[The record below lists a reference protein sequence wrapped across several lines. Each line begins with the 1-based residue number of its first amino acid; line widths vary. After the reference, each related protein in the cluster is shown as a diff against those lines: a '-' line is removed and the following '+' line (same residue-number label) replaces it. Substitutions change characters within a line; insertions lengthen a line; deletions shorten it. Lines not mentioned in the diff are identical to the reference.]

1 MRLLLKSLL
10 VTASFLLVDG
20 IVCAQNNQN
29 DLEQLVKKNL
39 ATSEAFLKTQIDSA
53 FIFGLQ
59 AKQLSYAL
67 NADFLSAKV
76 DVNLGDV
83 YMAKGILEVALDYY
97 LSAKNQLDELVGKS
111 PKNGEIAFLQAN
123 VQLKIGNLYLRLEDF
138 TKSLNSYMKSLALLE
153 KNKSSLEPSVVAD
166 KKLKIF
172 NNIAAVY
179 LKKAEFST
187 AKIYLENALAE
198 NKVVKSKAIESTL
211 LNNLGLCHMEQKALD
226 KADQFFQKSLNIR
239 QQEQD
244 VYGQAQVLN
253 NIGKVHALKKEFNRA
268 QDYYLKALAICRTTS
283 NKESML
289 ITLESL
295 ASVNESLG
303 NYKQAFIYF
312 REFKLLNDR
321 IFNSDSRT
329 AISTLEERN
338 KRNEEKKVYEL
349 QLERVQANQLK
360 SQVKIVAISATL
372 IVLLVLSILVILI
385 LRGRVRNSRLEQEK
399 LKLQSENLELSHKQL
414 EENLDYKDREL
425 TANALFMVK
434 TNELLSKTTETLLK
448 SKSSVKK
455 ENQQAIQDLIHEL
468 RLAQNKNVWDE
479 FEAHFTKVHS
489 NFYENLQE
497 RFPNLTSN
505 EKKLCAFLRLNM
517 STKDISAIT
526 QQSVNSITVARS
538 RLRKKLNIE
547 GEDVHLVNFLMEI

>member
-1 MRLLLKSLL
+1 MQLLLKPLL
-10 VTASFLLVDG
+10 VSFMFLLVG
-20 IVCAQNNQN
+20 GNALAQQN
-29 DLEQLVKKNL
+29 EHDLEQLVLQNL
-39 ATSEAFLKTQIDSA
+39 TKSEALLKTQVDSA
-53 FIFGLQ
+53 LIFGLQ

-67 NADFLSAKV
+67 NSNYLSAKV
-76 DVNLGDV
+76 DFNLGDV
-83 YMAKGILEVALDYY
+83 YMTKGILEVALEKY
-97 LSAKNQLDELVGKS
+97 LSAKSQLADLVMQVAGK
-111 PKNGEIAFLQAN
+111 GEIVLLQADIE
-123 VQLKIGNLYLRLEDF
+123 LKIGNLYLRLQDYS
-138 TKSLNSYMKSLALLE
+138 KSLNAYMQSLKLLE
-153 KNKSSLEPSVVAD
+153 KNKQRLEPSVVAD

-179 LKKAEFST
+179 LKKSNFSR

-198 NKVVKSKAIESTL
+198 NKQVKSQAIESTL
-211 LNNLGLCHMEQKALD
+211 LNNLGLCYMEQKALD
-226 KADQFFQKSLNIR
+226 KADQFFQKSLVIR
-239 QQEQD
+239 QQAQD

-253 NIGKVHALKKEFNRA
+253 NIGKVHALKKEFDRA
-268 QDYYLKALAICRTTS
+268 QDYYLKALSICRATS
-283 NKESML
+283 NKESLL

-303 NYKQAFIYF
+303 NYKQAFVYY

-349 QLERVQANQLK
+349 KLERAQATELK

-372 IVLLVLSILVILI
+372 IVLLVLAVLVILI
-385 LRGRVRNSRLEQEK
+385 LRGRVRNAKLEQEK
-399 LKLQSENLELSHKQL
+399 LKLQSENLELAHKQL

-489 NFYENLQE
+489 HFYENLQE
-497 RFPNLTSN
+497 KFPNLTSN

>member
-1 MRLLLKSLL
+1 MG
-10 VTASFLLVDG
+10 G
-20 IVCAQNNQN
+20 IVCAQNNEN
-29 DLEQLVKKNL
+29 DLEQLVKKNVT
-39 ATSEAFLKTQIDSA
+39 TSEAFLKTQVDSA
-53 FIFGLQ
+53 LIFGLQ

-67 NADFLSAKV
+67 NSNYLSAKV
-76 DVNLGDV
+76 DFNLGDV
-83 YMAKGILEVALDYY
+83 YMAKGILEEALEYY
-97 LSAKNQLDELVGKS
+97 LSAKNQLDEVIEQPSSK
-111 PKNGEIAFLQAN
+111 GEIALLQ
-123 VQLKIGNLYLRLEDF
+123 VDIELKIGNLYLRLQDYS
-138 TKSLNSYMKSLALLE
+138 KSLNSYMKSLALLE
-153 KNKSSLEPSVVAD
+153 KNKSSLEASVVAD

-179 LKKAEFST
+179 LKKSKFST

-211 LNNLGLCHMEQKALD
+211 LNNLGLCYLEENSLD
-226 KADQFFQKSLNIR
+226 KAEQFFQKSLFIR

-253 NIGKVHALKKEFNRA
+253 NIGKVHALKKEFVRA
-268 QDYYLKALAICRTTS
+268 QDNYLKALKISRTTS
-283 NKESML
+283 NKESLL

-303 NYKQAFIYF
+303 NYKQAFSYY

-349 QLERVQANQLK
+349 KLERAQANQLK
-360 SQVKIVAISATL
+360 SQVKIWAISATF
-372 IVLLVLSILVILI
+372 IVLLILSVLVILI

-399 LKLQSENLELSHKQL
+399 LKLQSENLELAHKQL

-425 TANALFMVK
+425 TANALFMFK

-448 SKSSVKK
+448 SKSSFKK

-479 FEAHFTKVHS
+479 FETHFTKVHS
-489 NFYENLQE
+489 QFYENLQE
-497 RFPNLTSN
+497 KFPNLTSN

-517 STKDISAIT
+517 STKDISSIT

>member
-10 VTASFLLVDG
+10 VTATFLLMEG
-20 IVCAQNNQN
+20 MVCAQNNEN

-39 ATSEAFLKTQIDSA
+39 TTSEAFLKTQVDSA
-53 FIFGLQ
+53 LIFGLQ

-67 NADFLSAKV
+67 NSNYLSAKV
-76 DVNLGDV
+76 DFNLGDV
-83 YMAKGILEVALDYY
+83 YMAKGILEEALEYY
-97 LSAKNQLDELVGKS
+97 LSAKNQLDEVIEQPSSK
-111 PKNGEIAFLQAN
+111 GEIALLKADIE
-123 VQLKIGNLYLRLEDF
+123 LKIGNLYLRLKDYS
-138 TKSLNSYMKSLALLE
+138 KSLNSYMKSLALLE
-153 KNKSSLEPSVVAD
+153 KNKSSLEASVVAD

-179 LKKAEFST
+179 LKKSKFST

-211 LNNLGLCHMEQKALD
+211 LNNLGLCYMEQKSLD
-226 KADQFFQKSLNIR
+226 KAEQFFQKSLFIR
-239 QQEQD
+239 QQERD

-253 NIGKVHALKKEFNRA
+253 NIGKVHALKKEFDRA
-268 QDYYLKALAICRTTS
+268 QDYYLKALTICRTTS
-283 NKESML
+283 NKESLL

-303 NYKQAFIYF
+303 NYKQAFIFY
-312 REFKLLNDR
+312 REFKQLNDR

-349 QLERVQANQLK
+349 KLERAQANQLK

-372 IVLLVLSILVILI
+372 IVLLVLSVLVILI

-399 LKLQSENLELSHKQL
+399 LKLQSENLELAHKQL

-425 TANALFMVK
+425 TANALFMFK

-448 SKSSVKK
+448 SKSSFKK

-479 FEAHFTKVHS
+479 FETHFTKVHS
-489 NFYENLQE
+489 QFYENLQE
-497 RFPNLTSN
+497 KFPNLTSN

>member
-1 MRLLLKSLL
+1 M
-10 VTASFLLVDG
+10 
-20 IVCAQNNQN
+20 CAQNNEN
-29 DLEQLVKKNL
+29 DLEQLVRKNL
-39 ATSEAFLKTQIDSA
+39 TTSEDYLKTKVDSA
-53 FIFGLQ
+53 LFFGLQ

-67 NADFLSAKV
+67 SSSFLSSKI
-76 DVNLGDV
+76 DFNLGDV
-83 YMAKGILEVALDYY
+83 YMAKGILEEALEYY
-97 LSAKNQLDELVGKS
+97 LSAKNQLDEVIEQPSSK
-111 PKNGEIAFLQAN
+111 GEIALLQADIE
-123 VQLKIGNLYLRLEDF
+123 LKIGNLYLRLQDYS
-138 TKSLNSYMKSLALLE
+138 KSLNSYMKSLALLE
-153 KNKSSLEPSVVAD
+153 KNKRSLEASVVAD

-179 LKKAEFST
+179 LKKSKFST

-211 LNNLGLCHMEQKALD
+211 LNNLGLCYLEENSLD
-226 KADQFFQKSLNIR
+226 KAEQFFQKSLFIR

-253 NIGKVHALKKEFNRA
+253 NIGKVHALKKEFVRA
-268 QDYYLKALAICRTTS
+268 QDNYLKALKISRTTS
-283 NKESML
+283 NKESLL

-303 NYKQAFIYF
+303 NYKQAFSYY

-349 QLERVQANQLK
+349 KLERAQANQLK
-360 SQVKIVAISATL
+360 SQVKIWAISATF
-372 IVLLVLSILVILI
+372 IVLLILSVLVILI

-399 LKLQSENLELSHKQL
+399 LKLQSENLELAHKQL

-425 TANALFMVK
+425 TANALFMFK

-448 SKSSVKK
+448 SKSSFKK

-479 FEAHFTKVHS
+479 FETHFTKVHS
-489 NFYENLQE
+489 QFYENLQE
-497 RFPNLTSN
+497 KFPNLTSN

-517 STKDISAIT
+517 STKDISSIT